1 MQKSNTYTIRCDG
14 ALNATVYGLDDLRV
28 AVTRLLAHP
37 FRVLPGAVWALA
49 DGAGNV
55 LASGTP
61 EQVAAVARKL

>member
-1 MQKSNTYTIRCDG
+1 MPTSNTYTIRCDG
-14 ALNATVYGLDDLRV
+14 DLNATVRGLDDLQV

-37 FRVLPGAVWALA
+37 FRVLPGAFWTLA
-49 DGAGNV
+49 DSTGNV